1 MPRNA
6 EDVESFLLDLNR
18 TFDRTDGDLFIVSSG
33 ADGPPI
39 LVNVADPV
47 VAVRVDIGSIPEDP
61 ETQRELFR
69 MLLEMNRDLLYAGYA
84 LDGEHIVLTAGLELK
99 SLDANEI
106 AAVLSDIDLALARHV
121 GKLREKAVGTKPAQD
136 D

>member
-33 ADGPPI
+33 AEGPPI
-39 LVNVADPV
+39 FVSVADPV
-47 VAVRVDIGSIPEDP
+47 VAVRVDIGKIPENQD
-61 ETQRELFR
+61 TQREVFR
-69 MLLEMNRDLLYAGYA
+69 MLLELNQSLLYAGYA
-84 LDGEHIVLTAGLELK
+84 IDGDHIVLTAGLELK

-121 GKLREKAVGTKPAQD
+121 GKLRERAVAKPTSAD
-136 D
+136 